1 MVLSPELAM
10 SSSPLV
16 LTVLLFASLTG
27 LVVLAPRSSS
37 PPATATP
44 SPPVVGDGVGGG
56 GEDGDLA
63 LFRRATLDGGEGAAA
78 MAVAEPKVAFLFL
91 TNSELTFAPLW
102 ERFFEGHGERLNVY
116 VHADPAARLMM
127 PPTRSFKG
135 RFVAAG
141 PTKRADATLIAAARR
156 LLAAALV
163 DDAANAYFA
172 LLSQH
177 CIPVHSFRHLHA
189 TLFPPPAAAAA
200 AARRQRRLPSYI
212 EVLDGEPQMASRYA
226 ARGEGAMLPEVPF
239 DRFRVG
245 SQFFTLARRHAALVV
260 GERRLWDKFRQPCLD
275 QNACYPEE
283 HYFPTLLDMA
293 DPAGVARYTLT
304 HVNWAGSVHGHPHTY
319 TAAEVS
325 AELVADLRRPKK
337 NTTHDYM
344 FARKF
349 SPDCLAPLMDI
360 ADAILFND

>member
-1 MVLSPELAM
+1 M

-177 CIPVHSFRHLHA
+177 CVPVHSFRHLHA
-189 TLFPPPAAAAA
+189 TLFPPPPRRPRRRAANAASRA
-200 AARRQRRLPSYI
+200 TSRCSTASRRWRRGTRRAARAPCFPRSRSTGSAWAPSSSHSRGATPRSLSASAASGTSSGSRAWTRTRATRRSTTSRRCSTWPT
-212 EVLDGEPQMASRYA
+212 PPASRGT
-226 ARGEGAMLPEVPF
+226 R
-239 DRFRVG
+239 
-245 SQFFTLARRHAALVV
+245 
-260 GERRLWDKFRQPCLD
+260 
-275 QNACYPEE
+275 
-283 HYFPTLLDMA
+283 
-293 DPAGVARYTLT
+293 
-304 HVNWAGSVHGHPHTY
+304 
-319 TAAEVS
+319 
-325 AELVADLRRPKK
+325 
-337 NTTHDYM
+337 
-344 FARKF
+344 
-349 SPDCLAPLMDI
+349 
-360 ADAILFND
+360 